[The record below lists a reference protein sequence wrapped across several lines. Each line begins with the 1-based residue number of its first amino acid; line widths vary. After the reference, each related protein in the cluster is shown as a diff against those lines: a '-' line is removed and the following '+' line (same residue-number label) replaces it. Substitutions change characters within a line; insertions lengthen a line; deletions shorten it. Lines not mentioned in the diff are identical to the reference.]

1 MNAYF
6 VLPFNGSQKPVKM
19 LIQPRKKK
27 DYAALLFIYD
37 KEAWTK
43 CFGCLFVYQSL
54 VKTTTNA
61 Y

>member
-37 KEAWTK
+37 KEA
-43 CFGCLFVYQSL
+43 
-54 VKTTTNA
+54 
-61 Y
+61 